1 MGATIADVNKKIYQ
15 TYLSEGLTHE
25 QIVKKIP
32 RKFRKQ
38 FLIDIEKTAIQ
49 AHFGI
54 ADKYLFMAIAAVC
67 VAALILGLTLA

>member
-1 MGATIADVNKKIYQ
+1 MGATIADVNKKIYR
-15 TYLSEGLTHE
+15 TYLNEGLTHE

-54 ADKYLFMAIAAVC
+54 ADKYLFMGIAAVC
-67 VAALILGLTLA
+67 VAALVLGLILA